1 MEEKTQAIYIRISQ
15 KEKEKLQRKAR
26 KSGLSLSSYLRKTGL
41 EKEIYWVPDK
51 AFYEIYLQISKL
63 KNNVYELKTED
74 IKVTLERIMFN
85 FLDIYNST
93 IDEDIDYGDN

>member
-1 MEEKTQAIYIRISQ
+1 MREKTQAIYIRISP
-15 KEKEKLQRKAR
+15 KEKEKLQKKKK

-63 KNNVYELKTED
+63 KNNVYGLKTEE
-74 IKVTLERIMFN
+74 IKTTLERIMFN

>member
-1 MEEKTQAIYIRISQ
+1 MEEKTQAIYIRISA
-15 KEKEKLQRKAR
+15 KEKERLKRKAR

-74 IKVTLERIMFN
+74 IKITLERIMYN

-93 IDEDIDYGDN
+93 IDEDIDYGNN

>member
-1 MEEKTQAIYIRISQ
+1 MREKTQAIYIRISS
-15 KEKEKLQRKAR
+15 KDKEKLQRKAR

-51 AFYEIYLQISKL
+51 EFYEIYLQISRL
-63 KNNVYELKTED
+63 KNKIYKLTTEE
-74 IKVTLERIMFN
+74 IKIVLERIMQN